1 MISYKENEDLYASLT
16 NTVSAYIY
24 ILELSPRDFFSKTKA
39 VHTFLNKTITLKISN
54 SQFFRYVFSFVL

>member
-24 ILELSPRDFFSKTKA
+24 TGAVTKG
-39 VHTFLNKTITLKISN
+39 FLFQNKSCSHIFKQNNNLKD
-54 SQFFRYVFSFVL
+54 Q